1 MRRLRQTAALTAFG
15 LRSIPARLGA
25 SLVTVIGILT
35 VVAVLVS
42 LLSMGEGAQQWETGQ
57 SRPDRAVVLSKGAM
71 TAGASH
77 LTRDE
82 IGILAHEPGV
92 KQDANGNPLVTTGR
106 MIAVDDVVTRANERG
121 TLYLVGQTNHHVYPE
136 IHILAGHW
144 PRPGLHELAVSKVA
158 QRLDQ
163 GVELG
168 DHVHLRGSDWTIV
181 CVFEDAKG
189 VFEQVLFGDGETVL
203 SAFGQNAYQQMTVM
217 LDSPSAYARFKQA
230 VLADPALKVD
240 VFTEAE
246 NREKTFTGLRGLLDF
261 VSYFIGVL
269 MAMGAVCAAL
279 SSLYASVDTR
289 GREIATLRALGFQ
302 STPVLASVL
311 IEGMLLA
318 LGAAIIGALIPWIIF
333 NGRVIS
339 ALGLTFPLVVS
350 PHLIA
355 VSILWALAIG
365 LLGGLLP
372 ALRAARLPV
381 AVAMRDT

>member
-1 MRRLRQTAALTAFG
+1 MRRLRQTAALTTFG

-35 VVAVLVS
+35 VVAVLVA
-42 LLSMGEGAQQWETGQ
+42 LLSMGEGAQRWETGQ
-57 SRPDRAVVLSKGAM
+57 SRPDRAVVLSKGALS
-71 TAGASH
+71 AGASR
-77 LTRDE
+77 LTREE
-82 IGILAHEPGV
+82 IAVLSHEPGV
-92 KQDANGNPLVTTGR
+92 KHDAGGNPLVTTGR
-106 MIAVDDVVTRANERG
+106 MVAVDVVTRANERG
-121 TLYLVGQTNHHVYPE
+121 TLYLVGQSNHHVYPE
-136 IHILAGHW
+136 IHVLAGHW

-163 GVELG
+163 GVAIG
-168 DHVHLRGSDWTIV
+168 DHIRLRGSDWTIV

-189 VFEQVLFGDGETVL
+189 VFEQVLFGDGDTVL
-203 SAFGQNAYQQMTVM
+203 SAFGQDTYQQMTVM
-217 LDSPSAYARFKQA
+217 LESPAAFPRFKQA
-230 VLADPALKVD
+230 VLADPSLKVD
-240 VFTEAE
+240 VYTEAE
-246 NREKTFTGLRGLLDF
+246 NRETTFRGLRGLLDF
-261 VSYFIGVL
+261 VSYFIGAL

-279 SSLYASVDTR
+279 SSLYASVDAR
-289 GREIATLRALGFQ
+289 RREIATLRALGFQ

-318 LGAAIIGALIPWIIF
+318 LGAAIIGALIPWLIF

-350 PHLIA
+350 PHLILI
-355 VSILWALAIG
+355 SIFWALAIG

-381 AVAMRDT
+381 ASAMSDI

>member
-1 MRRLRQTAALTAFG
+1 MRSLRQTAALTALG

-35 VVAVLVS
+35 VVAVLVA

-57 SRPDRAVVLSKGAM
+57 SRPDRAVVLSKGALS
-71 TAGASH
+71 AGASRI
-77 LTRDE
+77 TRDE
-82 IGILAHEPGV
+82 IGPLSHEPGV
-92 KQDANGNPLVTTGR
+92 KKAADGTPLVTTGR
-106 MIAVDDVVTRANERG
+106 MVAVDVVTKANERSQ
-121 TLYLVGQTNHHVYPE
+121 LFLVGQTNHHVYPE
-136 IHILAGHW
+136 IHVLAGHW

-163 GVELG
+163 NVEIG
-168 DHVHLRGSDWTIV
+168 DQIHLRGSDWTIV

-189 VFEQVLFGDGETVL
+189 VFEQVLFGDGDTVL
-203 SAFGQNAYQQMTVM
+203 SAFGQDSYQQMTVM
-217 LDSPSAYARFKQA
+217 LDSPSAFQRFKQA
-230 VLADPALKVD
+230 VLADPSLKVD

-246 NREKTFTGLRGLLDF
+246 NREKTFTGLKGLLDF

-279 SSLYASVDTR
+279 SSLYASVDAR
-289 GREIATLRALGFQ
+289 GREIATLRAIGVS

-318 LGAAIIGALIPWIIF
+318 LGAAIIGALIPWFIF
-333 NGRVIS
+333 NGRTIS

-350 PHLIA
+350 PHLVVIA
-355 VSILWALAIG
+355 IVWALVIG

-372 ALRAARLPV
+372 AMRASRAPV
-381 AVAMRDT
+381 ASALQEI